1 MNEALIGAG
10 AQILGGV
17 FNNMW
22 ADTRTKE
29 DRYGN
34 FRLNEISA
42 DRADARTRALYKDFY
57 APEAL
62 LKQYK
67 AAGLSPSLMFG
78 GTPGQGGLSGA
89 KGGGPAGPQTPY
101 MPISVLEAAQTAN
114 IAAMTK
120 KTEAET
126 KNIEAETA
134 NKELMNQWQ
143 QFMNNEKQIEWNII
157 NSSWENPKT
166 GEVTSLFEMAGKALT
181 YGDFLNDVRH
191 KESTGE
197 LDHEILKE
205 SATEVGQKTLRAIY
219 MAANTMATD
228 ISRLNYQYTDNT
240 FKTTLINALNTIKN
254 EKGDDIAHLNAEAT
268 VAQLEQQI
276 ETANLTK
283 QQKES
288 WNNILQR
295 LKKSDSIWAD
305 IVVVATMILGN
316 VANNAGVKLNL
327 N

>member
-1 MNEALIGAG
+1 MYEAMIGAG

-22 ADTRTKE
+22 ADTRTAE
-29 DRYGN
+29 DRYMN
-34 FRLNEISA
+34 YKYNELTA
-42 DRADARTRALYKDFY
+42 ERADARTRQLYKDLY
-57 APEAL
+57 SPQAL
-62 LKQYK
+62 LNQYH

-101 MPISVLEAAQTAN
+101 MPISILEAAQAAN

-134 NKELMNQWQ
+134 NKELMNAWQ

-157 NSSWENPKT
+157 NSSWEDSKT
-166 GEVTSLFEMAGKALT
+166 GETTSLFEMAGRALT
-181 YGDFLNDVRH
+181 YGDFLDDIRH
-191 KESTGE
+191 KRETGE
-197 LDHEILKE
+197 LDPTILKE
-205 SATEVGQKTLRAIY
+205 TATEVGQRTLRAIY
-219 MAANTMATD
+219 LAASTMATD
-228 ISRLNYQYTDNT
+228 ISRLNYEFTDNT
-240 FKTTLINALNTIKN
+240 FKTSLINALNSIKN
-254 EKGDDIAHLNAEAT
+254 EKGNDIAHLNAEAT